1 MKNLGVFKDFTDNSI
16 KSVYEI
22 EKNKIIEMTLLQ
34 NKKDKDV
41 ICVPTHYLCCL
52 KCKTCRLS
60 SDKIEPIK
68 INEFIN
74 ALIESLKV
82 QNINKK
88 RTDKNKL
95 IIIFNG
101 IGEPLLNL
109 QLVEETIK
117 HANIIKENLGYE
129 DITYELNTMIPNSR
143 LINEL
148 KKIITEGNVFLK
160 INFNLQA
167 SNNMLRKRL
176 LPSVEEPIDDILKSL
191 EKYQSEYGENSVD
204 VEYSLIKGIN
214 DRDLD
219 LINMINLFKNSSIQ
233 IKLVPFKPVNGMI
246 PSNEETKLEWIQGL
260 SKNNC
265 KVEVKETLG
274 KNIDMNYTKYFYKK
288 DALTLNEKEKFER
301 WKNLYQIFESQKR
314 DNLSWDEYFMC
325 VAKLTAMRSK
335 DPNTQVGAVIV
346 SKDNRILS
354 IGYNGSPNGYND
366 ERFPWKREGNKLD
379 TKYLFVVHAERNA
392 ILNYLGNRKD
402 FLGARIYVDLFPCN
416 ECAKEIIQSGIK
428 EVVYLS
434 DKYKDSEET
443 IASKRLFDICGVSYR
458 HFSNEREVTLKLSK

>member
-1 MKNLGVFKDFTDNSI
+1 MKNIGVFKDFTDNSI
-16 KSVYEI
+16 KCVYEK
-22 EKNKIIEMTLLQ
+22 EENKIIEMTLLQ
-34 NKKDKDV
+34 NKKDKDI
-41 ICVPTHYLCCL
+41 ICVPTHYICCL
-52 KCKTCRLS
+52 GCKTCHLS
-60 SDKIEPIK
+60 SDKIEPIM

-74 ALIESLKV
+74 ALIDSLKV

-88 RTDKNKL
+88 RTDKKKL
-95 IIIFNG
+95 VIKFNG

-109 QLVEETIK
+109 KLVDEVFKHENLIK
-117 HANIIKENLGYE
+117 DNLGYE
-129 DITYELNTMIPNSR
+129 SITYELNTMVPDLR
-143 LINEL
+143 LLNKL
-148 KKIITEGNVFLK
+148 KEIVIENKAPLK
-160 INFNLQA
+160 ININLLA

-176 LPSVEEPIDDILKSL
+176 LPSVETTIIDTLKSL
-191 EKYQSEYGENSVD
+191 EKYQSEYGEDSVN
-204 VEYSLIKGIN
+204 VEYPLIEGIN

-219 LINMINLFKNSSIQ
+219 LINMINLFKNSDFK
-233 IKLVPFKPVNGMI
+233 IKLLRFRPVNGMN
-246 PSNEETKLEWIQGL
+246 PSDEETELKWIQTL
-260 SKNNC
+260 SRNNC
-265 KVEVKETLG
+265 KVEINESLG
-274 KNIDMNYTKYFYKK
+274 KNIDINYTKYFYKK
-288 DALTLNEKEKFER
+288 DNLTLQEKEEFER
-301 WKNLYQIFESQKR
+301 WKNIYQIFESQKR

-335 DPNTQVGAVIV
+335 DPSTQVGAVIV